1 MAWQVQPSRDMAQ
14 KQSTRDA
21 VEKLIDGRLDPQSQ
35 AARDISEAV
44 AERVLRDTIVD
55 PERRQL
61 G

>member
-1 MAWQVQPSRDMAQ
+1 M
-14 KQSTRDA
+14 
-21 VEKLIDGRLDPQSQ
+21 EKLIDGRLDPQSQ

>member
-1 MAWQVQPSRDMAQ
+1 MAE
-14 KQSTRDA
+14 KQSTKEA
-21 VEKLIDGRLDPQSQ
+21 VEKLLDGRLDPQSQ

-44 AERVLRDTIVD
+44 AERVLRDTVTN